1 MEFVM
6 SPNGLLV
13 HIRQDWPCAV
23 CRSGAISESY
33 GYCLCRSCAY
43 AMVAAAGAGEEG
55 ARAMLDEITEA
66 LSLLEAQGSPSGL
79 MAN

>member
-6 SPNGLLV
+6 SPGGLLV
-13 HIRQDWPCAV
+13 HMRQDWPCAV

-55 ARAMLDEITEA
+55 ARALLNEITEA
-66 LSLLEAQGSPSGL
+66 LSMLEAQRSEPRL
-79 MAN
+79 VAN